1 MDMSRRPESSGTAG
15 GRQVAALVVM
25 AMALMAV
32 GAAVGPGGVTAAAAP
47 TTEPADLNE
56 SVDPGDGTNLTI
68 IQYNDVQTAMAD
80 SEAMGTLVGA
90 INDRKAAL
98 DNPTLVVGGGDEISP
113 SSLSAVSQWRV
124 PVDVLNVLNPAAE
137 VVGNHDLD
145 YGFEPVSNVS
155 DTSQFPWL
163 VANIRAADG
172 GNVPGT
178 QNYTTVTRDG
188 VKIGILGLVD
198 DAVKPKTAVDFE
210 EEGYEVTD
218 FSNAGSQVAETL
230 EKEENVDVVV
240 ALTHTGIPESR
251 ELANETDNIDVIVSG
266 DDEVTY
272 GPEVTS
278 GSVIVEAGG
287 EAGHLGEV
295 NLSVSENGV
304 GFTDG
309 RLHDLGEGNWTV
321 NESARSVVEA
331 GFAEQLSRVAG
342 ETTQALD
349 STSANYADDTGWG
362 RIIGDA
368 FLEQTGG
375 DVAVTNAGGI
385 RGNFVIEDGN
395 ITYDDVY
402 TSLPFGNTLVTKEM
416 TGRQLLDLL
425 DSQVTPPSDD
435 YGSQPQLQVGGVT
448 YEFIDR
454 PGASSAIGD
463 VYVDGDPIA
472 MDDTYD
478 VTVNSYMAG
487 WDDLADLP
495 TVDED
500 YTLYGTAVVHYIEE
514 RGTITPPEEDRI
526 RRVTRSL
533 EAPSIAAEGEMTTLT
548 YDVPDAVESINAS
561 TFTVMNEDSETVA
574 VADATLADGQLTVT
588 VETAALESLSA
599 SSDAVTVYGHYADS
613 EVDAVRNGHDDSVL
627 SADATLAVE
636 AGPAL
641 GPDVSE
647 DHDGDGLAEDVD
659 GDGTVDVTDVR
670 TLLNNRNSPAVQSN
684 VDTFDFDDDGAVD
697 AGDVLAL
704 FRSIY

>member
-1 MDMSRRPESSGTAG
+1 MLLKRETESNGRRT
-15 GRQVAALVVM
+15 AALVVVA
-25 AMALMAV
+25 AMAL
-32 GAAVGPGGVTAAAAP
+32 AAVAVAVVPGAVAADAP
-47 TTEPADLNE
+47 TAEPVELNE

-68 IQYNDVQTAMAD
+68 VQYNDIQTAMA
-80 SEAMGTLVGA
+80 SNESMATLVGA

-98 DNPTLVVGGGDEISP
+98 DNPTLVVGGGDEVSP
-113 SSLSAVSQWRV
+113 SSLSAVSEWRV

-137 VVGNHDLD
+137 AIGNHDLD
-145 YGFEPVSNVS
+145 YGFAEVGNFS
-155 DTSQFPWL
+155 DASEFPWL
-163 VANIRAADG
+163 VANIRAEDG
-172 GNVPGT
+172 GNIPGT

-188 VKIGILGLVD
+188 VKIGIMGLVD
-198 DAVKPKTAVDFE
+198 DAVMPKTAVDFE
-210 EEGYEVTD
+210 EKGYEVTD
-218 FSNAGSQVAETL
+218 FSTAGQQVAETL
-230 EKEENVDVVV
+230 EEEENVDVVV
-240 ALTHTGIPESR
+240 ALSHIGIPESR
-251 ELANETDNIDVIVSG
+251 ELANNTDNIDVIVSG

-278 GSVIVEAGG
+278 GSVIVEAGANA
-287 EAGHLGEV
+287 EFLGEV
-295 NLSVSENGV
+295 NLTVTEDGV

-309 RLHDLGEGNWTV
+309 RRYNLGEGNWSM
-321 NESARSVVEA
+321 NESADEVVQR
-331 GFAEQLSRVAG
+331 GFAEDLSQVAG
-342 ETTQALD
+342 ETTEALD
-349 STSANYADDTGWG
+349 STSGNYADDTNWG

-368 FLEQTGG
+368 FVEQTGA

-385 RGNFVIEDGN
+385 RGNFVIDEGN
-395 ITYDDVY
+395 ITYNDVY

-416 TGRQLLDLL
+416 TGQQLLDLL
-425 DSQVTPPSDD
+425 DSQVTPPTDN

-448 YEFIDR
+448 YEFLDQ
-454 PGASSAIGD
+454 PKASPAIGD
-463 VYVDGDPIA
+463 VYVDGEPIA
-472 MDDTYD
+472 MDETYD

-487 WDDLADLP
+487 WDSLASLP

-500 YTLYGTAVVHYIEE
+500 YTLYGTAVVNYIEE
-514 RGTITPPEEDRI
+514 RGTISPPEEDRI

-533 EAPSIAAEGEMTTLT
+533 DDPSIASEGEMTTLT
-548 YDVPDAVESINAS
+548 YDVPEAVESINES

-574 VADATLADGQLTVT
+574 VADATLSDGQLTVT
-588 VETAALESLSA
+588 VETGALESLSA

-627 SADATLAVE
+627 AADATLAVD

-659 GDGTVDVTDVR
+659 GDGAVDVTDVR
-670 TLLNNRNSPAVQSN
+670 TLLNNRHSAAVQNN

>member
-1 MDMSRRPESSGTAG
+1 MGDVSESNGRRT
-15 GRQVAALVVM
+15 AALVILA
-25 AMALMAV
+25 AMAL
-32 GAAVGPGGVTAAAAP
+32 AAVAVAVVPGAVAAADAP
-47 TTEPADLNE
+47 TQAGPAELNE

-68 IQYNDVQTAMAD
+68 VQYNDIQTAMANNE
-80 SEAMGTLVGA
+80 SMATLVGA

-98 DNPTLVVGGGDEISP
+98 DNPTLVMGGGDEVSP

-137 VVGNHDLD
+137 VIGNHDLD
-145 YGFEPVSNVS
+145 YGFEEVGNFS
-155 DTSQFPWL
+155 DASEFPWL
-163 VANIRAADG
+163 VANIWADDG
-172 GNVPGT
+172 GNIPGT

-188 VKIGILGLVD
+188 VKIGIMGLVD

-210 EEGYEVTD
+210 AEGYEVTD
-218 FSNAGSQVAETL
+218 FSTAGQQVAEIL
-230 EKEENVDVVV
+230 EEEENVDVVV
-240 ALTHTGIPESR
+240 ALSHIGIPESR
-251 ELANETDNIDVIVSG
+251 ELANNTDNIDVIVSG

-287 EAGHLGEV
+287 NAEFLGEV
-295 NLSVSENGV
+295 NLSVSEDGV
-304 GFTDG
+304 GFNDG
-309 RLHDLGEGNWTV
+309 RLYDLGEGNWTM
-321 NESARSVVEA
+321 NESADEVVQR
-331 GFAEQLSRVAG
+331 GFAEDLSQVAG
-342 ETTQALD
+342 ETTEALD
-349 STSANYADDTGWG
+349 STSGNYADDTNWG

-368 FLEQTGG
+368 FVAQTGS
-375 DVAVTNAGGI
+375 DVAVTNAGGV
-385 RGNFVIEDGN
+385 RGNFVIEEGEV
-395 ITYDDVY
+395 TYDDVY

-416 TGRQLLDLL
+416 TGQQLVDLL
-425 DSQVTPPSDD
+425 DSQVTSPTDN

-448 YEFIDR
+448 YEFLDQ
-454 PGASSAIGD
+454 PNASSAIGD
-463 VYVDGDPIA
+463 VYVDGEAID

-478 VTVNSYMAG
+478 VTVNSYMAN
-487 WDDLADLP
+487 WDDLAALP

-500 YTLYGTAVVHYIEE
+500 YTLYGTAVVNYIEE
-514 RGTITPPEEDRI
+514 RGTISPPEEDRI

-533 EAPSIAAEGEMTTLT
+533 EDPSIATEGEMTTLT

-574 VADATLADGQLTVT
+574 VTDATLADGQLTVT
-588 VETAALESLSA
+588 AETDALESLSA

-613 EVDAVRNGHDDSVL
+613 EFDEVRNRHDDSVL
-627 SADATLAVE
+627 SADAMLAVD

-659 GDGTVDVTDVR
+659 GDGAVDITDVR
-670 TLLNNRNSPAVQSN
+670 TLLNNRHSDVVQNN
-684 VDTFDFDDDGAVD
+684 VDAFDFDDDGTVD
-697 AGDVLAL
+697 VGDVLAL

>member
-1 MDMSRRPESSGTAG
+1 M
-15 GRQVAALVVM
+15 ALV
-25 AMALMAV
+25 AV
-32 GAAVGPGGVTAAAAP
+32 GAAVGPGAVTAAAAP
-47 TTEPADLNE
+47 TAGPADLNE

-68 IQYNDVQTAMAD
+68 IQYNDVQTAMANNE
-80 SEAMGTLVGA
+80 SMATLVGA
-90 INDRKAAL
+90 VNDRKAAL
-98 DNPTLVVGGGDEISP
+98 DNPSLVVGGGDEVSP

-137 VVGNHDLD
+137 GIGNHDLD
-145 YGFEPVSNVS
+145 YGFEEVGNFS
-155 DTSQFPWL
+155 DASEFPWL
-163 VANIRAADG
+163 VANIRAEDG

-188 VKIGILGLVD
+188 VKIGIMGLVD

-218 FSNAGSQVAETL
+218 FSTAGQQVAETL
-230 EKEENVDVVV
+230 EEEENADVVV
-240 ALTHTGIPESR
+240 ALSHIGIPESR
-251 ELANETDNIDVIVSG
+251 ELANNTDNIDVIVSG

-278 GSVIVEAGG
+278 GAAIVEAGG
-287 EAGHLGEV
+287 NAAYLGEV
-295 NLSVSENGV
+295 NLSVSEDGV

-309 RLHDLGEGNWTV
+309 RLYDLGEGNWTM
-321 NESARSVVEA
+321 NESADAAVQR
-331 GFAEQLSRVAG
+331 GFAEDLSKVAG
-342 ETTQALD
+342 ETTDALD
-349 STSANYADDTGWG
+349 SRFGSNYPDDTGWG
-362 RIIGDA
+362 RVIGDA
-368 FLEQTGG
+368 FVAQTGA
-375 DVAVTNAGGI
+375 DAAVTNAGGI
-385 RGNFVIEDGN
+385 RGNFIIEKGE
-395 ITYDDVY
+395 ITYNDVY
-402 TSLPFGNTLVTKEM
+402 TSLPFGNTLVTKAM
-416 TGRQLLDLL
+416 TGEQLRSLL
-425 DSQVTPPSDD
+425 ASQVTPPTSD
-435 YGSQPQLQVGGVT
+435 YGIQAQLQVGGLT
-448 YEFIDR
+448 YEIVDR
-454 PGASSAIGD
+454 PDADSVIGNMYID
-463 VYVDGDPIA
+463 GEPVD
-472 MDDTYD
+472 MDETYD

-495 TVDED
+495 TVEED
-500 YTLYGTAVVHYIEE
+500 YTLYGTAVVNYIEE
-514 RGTITPPEEDRI
+514 QGTISPPEEDRI

-574 VADATLADGQLTVT
+574 VADATLSDGQLTVT
-588 VETAALESLSA
+588 AETDALESLSA
-599 SSDAVTVYGHYADS
+599 SSDAVTVYGHYADT

-627 SADATLAVE
+627 SADAMLAVE

-647 DHDGDGLAEDVD
+647 DPDGDGLAEDVD

-670 TLLNNRNSPAVQSN
+670 TLLNNRNSAVVENN